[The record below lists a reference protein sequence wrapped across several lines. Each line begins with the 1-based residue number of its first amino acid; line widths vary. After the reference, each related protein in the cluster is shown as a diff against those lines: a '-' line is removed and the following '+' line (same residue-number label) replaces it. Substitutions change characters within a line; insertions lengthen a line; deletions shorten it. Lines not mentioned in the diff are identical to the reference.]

1 MKQNGAVNWPEPAL
15 SFFIFRFENLISGP
29 KCYRDFRET
38 GPRTGNWISSRNRIY
53 HLYKSLPFTEKR
65 PRMPETGIKDGFSEM
80 KKKKNIR
87 TTFSDVPLL
96 PEIFCWND
104 PKSLVPFTLQPDFP
118 ETFVNGKQSQKE
130 QDEKC
135 PLSKHQLFG
144 ANW

>member
-1 MKQNGAVNWPEPAL
+1 
-15 SFFIFRFENLISGP
+15 
-29 KCYRDFRET
+29 
-38 GPRTGNWISSRNRIY
+38 
-53 HLYKSLPFTEKR
+53 
-65 PRMPETGIKDGFSEM
+65 M

-96 PEIFCWND
+96 PKIFFWND

-130 QDEKC
+130 QDETR